1 MNNHERAELDWFGQA
16 REGPGGSHVGTI
28 GIWVVKTYLVGL
40 WAMLLYLV
48 TELRWRARLST
59 P

>member
-28 GIWVVKTYLVGL
+28 GIWVVKTYLGGGIIL
-40 WAMLLYLV
+40 FATLQA
-48 TELRWRARLST
+48 TFSG
-59 P
+59 